1 MDTPGGDAS
10 AGVNLTVAVRC
21 RPLSA
26 EEQKKNVAKVVTT
39 TGNKVVVTHAPGGSR
54 TALERGYTYDK
65 TFSPYST
72 QLHVFES
79 LASPV
84 VDEVLLGYNCTIF
97 AYGPT
102 GTGKTHTMEGRGDG
116 DDAGIITRCAKAMFE
131 RLERNKDADFSVRV
145 SCLEVY
151 NEEMTDLLA
160 CENLPGSKKLGVEAK
175 REKRPLRLVAQ
186 EGKESKGVVCANL
199 DEPVCE
205 SMDECLDF
213 LRRGAAAR
221 RVAATLCNDKS
232 SRSHAIY
239 TLKVCVRSLADDGRD
254 LVVNGQL
261 NLVDLA
267 GSECVGRSGAKDV
280 RAREAGNINQS
291 LLTLG
296 RVITALVTASGDS
309 KYVPYRDSKLTR
321 LLQESLGG
329 RAKTTLIAT
338 VSPGRDAV
346 EETLSTLQYALRARS
361 IQNKPEQ
368 RASFR
373 GKALLK
379 AHSHEVDELQRML
392 KCQRDKA
399 GGITV
404 PNETW
409 DGMISS
415 LESRRHELAEVTE
428 ALDEARTEKVEA
440 EKQRD
445 DLFAGLEVAEE
456 QRFAAMAAAE
466 AAADALA
473 KERLAHAET
482 RHCEEVLAKAHAK
495 ALQDAVALRCAM
507 EACLCDLDKATQAL
521 HVSAE
526 TLCEARSSAGA
537 AGAAS
542 LESAQHVVAHA
553 ADLDATHSA
562 SAAAWRASLETAVE
576 KANGYRKGADG
587 LVLQLDAMGSVVRS
601 GVEEYTKATAACG
614 DDFSKALG
622 KASAALRAAASKAAA
637 DEADASDQIQHVVSK
652 ISDLRSTLDAARQKV
667 VSGYAAARDRTQAF
681 AIGIVEGG
689 AGVSGCRSSAAQAA
703 AETLRTLEADEALLE
718 AEAKAVAAKLESSA
732 ETFKKALLRL
742 VDDDASARQTEL
754 RQLSAKAR
762 AAADKRLE
770 LERSRAAALDGR
782 FVNLAGLVESS
793 ADHLL
798 KENAAA
804 EFHVAAGLELP
815 ISASLEESGS
825 AARIGYE
832 QAAST
837 ADAAAEATDA
847 DDKNATSVLIE
858 VTKAH
863 ALKTAALIQD
873 CLASTRAAKASSDA
887 ALQKSLSDVSQ
898 GADAA
903 QQSAAM
909 NASEF
914 AAAHA
919 GAVSDIREEAEA
931 QVTAG
936 AVAPA
941 VPFVSEAALHEAA
954 LQQAK
959 HAFSPPP
966 PRQVLVA
973 AFAEKQRPPAAPL
986 GESTNS
992 RAAGERPEDA

>member
-1 MDTPGGDAS
+1 MS
-10 AGVNLTVAVRC
+10 ECVKVVVRV
-21 RPLSA
+21 RPLSRKEVQDGHEA
-26 EEQKKNVAKVVTT
+26 CTVADER
-39 TGNKVVVTHAPGGSR
+39 TGRITCINPKGDSADAPKFFTFDAVFDINITQR
-54 TALERGYTYDK
+54 KLYDVC
-65 TFSPYST
+65 S
-72 QLHVFES
+72 
-79 LASPV
+79 APV
-84 VDEVLLGYNCTIF
+84 VEAVLAGFNGTIF
-97 AYGPT
+97 AYGQT
-102 GTGKTHTMEGRGDG
+102 GAGKTFTMEGAPDPPELR
-116 DDAGIITRCAKAMFE
+116 GIIPNAFQQIFDKVGLANEQQQFLVRASY
-131 RLERNKDADFSVRV
+131 LEI
-145 SCLEVY
+145 Y
-151 NEEMTDLLA
+151 NEEIRDLLSKEPKNRLDLK
-160 CENLPGSKKLGVEAK
+160 ENVDSGVYVKDLTSFVVKSSHEIDQVMQAGKKNRSVG
-175 REKRPLRLVAQ
+175 
-186 EGKESKGVVCANL
+186 
-199 DEPVCE
+199 
-205 SMDECLDF
+205 
-213 LRRGAAAR
+213 
-221 RVAATLCNDKS
+221 ATLMNQGS
-232 SRSHAIY
+232 SRSHAIF
-239 TLKVCVRSLADDGRD
+239 TIIVECAESDEQRGAHITVGK
-254 LVVNGQL
+254 L

-267 GSECVGRSGAKDV
+267 GSERQSKTGATGDRLK
-280 RAREAGNINQS
+280 EATKINLSLSALGN
-291 LLTLG
+291 
-296 RVITALVTASGDS
+296 VISALVDGKSQHI
-309 KYVPYRDSKLTR
+309 PYRDSKLTR